1 MKQRS
6 SLSKWSGIFL
16 LCVTI
21 IGLFVLLSVTI
32 FKPQPVSEIQPTQAI
47 KTGTPSPIPS
57 STVTL
62 TKTILP
68 TSTATFEPIHYSS
81 INFRKGP
88 YLIFTG
94 DSTQMEVVW
103 QLEETTPSIID
114 WGTTDQ
120 YRNGSAT
127 TKEYN
132 SDHMHRFI
140 IPDIKPSTKYYY
152 RVIVGDGETTG
163 SFLTAPEST
172 AFDLKFFV
180 YGDTRDGTAIHDQ
193 IAEWIIEAYKADP
206 AFQTFILATGDL
218 VDSGD
223 LEWMW
228 DKQLFD
234 PLYRKIRTVFAN
246 LAFLPAMGNHEG
258 NGALFKKYFPM
269 PFVDQRY
276 WSFDYGPAHVV
287 MLDQYSPFEEG
298 TDQYKWLKNDLA
310 ASTKTWKFIVM
321 HMPGWS
327 ASENNIDV
335 QRSIVSLAEQ
345 YGVAAI
351 FAGHNHYYARADVN
365 GVTHITAGGGG
376 APLYV
381 PNPKAPNVIVTSMTH
396 SFVEVS
402 IHGNT
407 LDGIAYD
414 IDGNVIDRF
423 SINK

>member
-6 SLSKWSGIFL
+6 ALSKWSGIFL

-32 FKPQPVSEIQPTQAI
+32 FKPQPLTEIQPTLVI
-47 KTGTPSPIPS
+47 KTGTLSPVPS
-57 STVTL
+57 STVTF
-62 TKTILP
+62 TKTPAP

-81 INFRKGP
+81 IDFRKGP

-103 QLEETTPSIID
+103 QLEKTTPSIIE

-120 YRNGSAT
+120 YQNGNAT
-127 TKEYN
+127 TTEYT
-132 SDHMHRFI
+132 SDHMYRFI
-140 IPDIKPSTKYYY
+140 VPNLKPATKYYF
-152 RVIVGDGETTG
+152 RVIVGDGESTG

-172 AFDLKFFV
+172 ASDLKFFI

-193 IAEWIIEAYKADP
+193 IAGWIIETYKADP
-206 AFQTFILATGDL
+206 ASQTFILATGDL
-218 VDSGD
+218 VDTGD

-234 PLYRKIRTVFAN
+234 PLYRKIRTVIAN
-246 LAFLPAMGNHEG
+246 LAFLPVVGNHDG
-258 NGALFKKYFPM
+258 NGTLFMKYFPM
-269 PFVDQRY
+269 PFIAQPY
-276 WSFDYGPAHVV
+276 WSFDYGPVHVA
-287 MLDQYSPFEEG
+287 MLDQYVPFEEG
-298 TDQYKWLKNDLA
+298 SDQYAWLNNDLA

-327 ASENNIDV
+327 ASEDNLDV
-335 QRSIVSLAEQ
+335 QRSIVSLAEKN
-345 YGVAAI
+345 GVSVI
-351 FAGHNHYYARADVN
+351 FAGHNHYYARAEVN

-381 PNPKAPNVIVTSMTH
+381 PNPKAPNVVAASMTH
-396 SFVEVS
+396 SFVEIS

-407 LDGIAYD
+407 LDGIAFD
-414 IDGNVIDRF
+414 IDGNVIDSF